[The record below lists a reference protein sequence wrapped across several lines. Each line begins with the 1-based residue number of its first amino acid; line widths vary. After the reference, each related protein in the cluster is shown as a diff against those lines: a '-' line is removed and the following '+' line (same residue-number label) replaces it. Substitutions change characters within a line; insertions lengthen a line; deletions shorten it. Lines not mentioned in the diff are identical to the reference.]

1 MTRWSFDPEPPPD
14 ELVTIRVFRSQAEY
28 MVAQSVLESA
38 EIDCFTRDEHAGRM
52 HAHLHKGSDSSGIA
66 LQVRKADADDAL
78 AILDAPPLDENYV
91 IEE

>member
-14 ELVTIRVFRSQAEY
+14 ELVTIRVFKSQAEY
-28 MVAQSVLESA
+28 LVARSVLESA
-38 EIDCFTRDEHAGRM
+38 DIECFSRDEHAARM
-52 HAHLHKGSDSSGIA
+52 HAHFHKGSDSSGTA

-78 AILDAPPLDENYV
+78 AILDAPPLGENYV